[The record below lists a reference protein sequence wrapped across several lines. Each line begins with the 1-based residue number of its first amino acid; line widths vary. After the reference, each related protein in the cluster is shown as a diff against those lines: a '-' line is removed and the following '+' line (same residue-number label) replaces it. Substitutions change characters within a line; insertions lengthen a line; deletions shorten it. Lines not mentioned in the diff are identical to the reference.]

1 MQKSMAELLFKLRNV
16 PSDEADEVRE
26 LLHRHS
32 IDFYETSAGSWGI
45 SLPAIWLH
53 SEEQLEE
60 ARSLIDAYQQQR
72 RKSARQT
79 YEQLR
84 QRGEQRTVLDKVR
97 EAPLLAAIYLAAV
110 LLILYLSIMPFLDI
124 FR

>member
-1 MQKSMAELLFKLRNV
+1 MAELLFKLRNV

-26 LLHRHS
+26 LLHSHG
-32 IDFYETSAGSWGI
+32 IDFYETNAGSWSI

-53 SEEQLEE
+53 DEVQLKE
-60 ARSLIDAYQQQR
+60 ARSIIDTYQQQR

-84 QRGEQRTVLDKVR
+84 QRGEQRTIQGKVR
-97 EAPLLAAIYLAAV
+97 EAPLLSVIYLAAV

-124 FR
+124 FK